1 MPAVEDNKFIES
13 VKNEYIRRGDVVD
26 YVNKMRACCVFTY
39 NGISYEKSMYAH
51 DLLTDIGKH
60 ILNMRGVS
68 LPDVVKCADGTYFK
82 TNNRKVNSDEGHA

>member
-26 YVNKMRACCVFTY
+26 YVNKMRD
-39 NGISYEKSMYAH
+39 GISYEKSMYAH

-82 TNNRKVNSDEGHA
+82 TNNRKANSDEGYA